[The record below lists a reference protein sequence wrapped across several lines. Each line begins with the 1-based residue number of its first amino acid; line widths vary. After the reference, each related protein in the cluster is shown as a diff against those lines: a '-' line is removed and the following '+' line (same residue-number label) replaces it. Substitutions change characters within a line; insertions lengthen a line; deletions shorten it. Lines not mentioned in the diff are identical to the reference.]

1 MIEWVSCP
9 SSNGKE
15 NTKLKCQKRSYQMNV
30 CQTAEVRTTIS
41 NFTNKVQLVSNKQYW
56 NRAKGVEDWK

>member
-1 MIEWVSCP
+1 
-9 SSNGKE
+9 
-15 NTKLKCQKRSYQMNV
+15 MNM

-41 NFTNKVQLVSNKQYW
+41 NFTNKAQLVSNKQYW